1 MYVENTDFNH
11 AFFKVLR
18 YIYFHKNINKK
29 NWFLLSW
36 REYVFSFPFRVVISI
51 YKCNINI

>member
-1 MYVENTDFNH
+1 MENTDFNH

-36 REYVFSFPFRVVISI
+36 REYGFLFLLELLSVF
-51 YKCNINI
+51 INVT